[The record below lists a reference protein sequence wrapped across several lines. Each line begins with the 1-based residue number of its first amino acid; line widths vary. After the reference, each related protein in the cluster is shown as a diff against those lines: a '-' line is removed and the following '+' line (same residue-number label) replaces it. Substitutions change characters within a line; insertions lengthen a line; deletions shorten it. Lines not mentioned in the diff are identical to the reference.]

1 MSFLLELFYKRD
13 IFLMIQITNVP
24 HREKIFTFYD
34 ILFPLKRKL
43 FIEMLQLQLKQNNCL
58 IGTQKIHISKKYTHE
73 TNHMAHGTENM
84 HREQTIGL
92 TEKKVYK
99 C

>member
-1 MSFLLELFYKRD
+1 MSFLLEFFYKRD

-58 IGTQKIHISKKYTHE
+58 VGTKNYILVKIYT
-73 TNHMAHGTENM
+73 
-84 HREQTIGL
+84 
-92 TEKKVYK
+92 
-99 C
+99 

>member
-1 MSFLLELFYKRD
+1 
-13 IFLMIQITNVP
+13 MIQITNVP

-58 IGTQKIHISKKYTHE
+58 VGTKNYILVKIYTWKK
-73 TNHMAHGTENM
+73 HMAYGTENI
-84 HREQTIGL
+84 HKDQTPRHM
-92 TEKKVYK
+92 EKKVYK